1 MLFTE
6 WNYSVFPF
14 HIDSAFVF
22 LTKFQYE
29 MNFFQLLGL
38 GYKNY
43 IKGIRFLIAHNLY
56 WFVLFPVILF
66 AGVYW
71 LGLYFESL
79 EKRTA
84 LESIDPLKN
93 FDTIR
98 GLTWHT
104 IKMLVLDSL
113 YLIFTKFTLY
123 IVVII
128 LSPALSYLS
137 ERIENII
144 SGNKYKFNI
153 KQLINDIKRGF
164 RIAMRN
170 IFWEYFFIVII
181 LGIASYFG
189 GTVKNILIFS
199 LPIAIGFYFYGFAF
213 MDYVNERRRLNIQQS
228 VYFVSKH
235 KGLAIA
241 IGSIYSIFF
250 LSFFYVFRGFSDLP
264 ADTGTQILWGTI
276 LVVTFILAAVAPI
289 LAITSATL
297 SMHELVDLGKNEYA
311 IRSAEELAVEL
322 AEKNNDSIEPS
333 HSEPEYEASDEDLD
347 H

>member
-1 MLFTE
+1 
-6 WNYSVFPF
+6 
-14 HIDSAFVF
+14 
-22 LTKFQYE
+22 

-43 IKGIRFLIAHNLY
+43 IKGIRFLITHKLY
-56 WFVLFPVILF
+56 WFVLFPLALF

-71 LGLYFESL
+71 LGLYFEGVEERIATEISDNAT
-79 EKRTA
+79 E
-84 LESIDPLKN
+84 IDS
-93 FDTIR
+93 IR
-98 GLTWHT
+98 GLTWIT
-104 IKMLVLDSL
+104 IKMLFFDSL

-128 LSPALSYLS
+128 LSPMLSYLS

-144 SGNKYKFNI
+144 VGNKYKFNF
-153 KQLINDIKRGF
+153 KQLMHDIRRGL

-181 LGIASYFG
+181 LGVASYFG
-189 GTVKNILIFS
+189 GTAKNVLAFS

-213 MDYVNERRRLNIQQS
+213 IDYVNERRRLNIQQS
-228 VYFVSKH
+228 IYFVSKH
-235 KGLAIA
+235 RGLAIA

-250 LSFFYVFRGFSDLP
+250 LSFFYVFRGFDQLP
-264 ADTGTQILWGTI
+264 TDTSTQLLWGTI

-297 SMHELVDLGKNEYA
+297 SMHELVDLGKNEHA
-311 IRSAEELAVEL
+311 LREEVAEDI
-322 AEKNNDSIEPS
+322 AEDEFDSVAEFDENL
-333 HSEPEYEASDEDLD
+333 SENEDIGEDLD
-347 H
+347 Q

>member
-1 MLFTE
+1 MFFTE
-6 WNYSVFPF
+6 CNYFVFPF
-14 HIDSAFVF
+14 HIDAAFVF
-22 LTKFQYE
+22 LSKFQLK

-43 IKGIRFLIAHNLY
+43 INGIRFLISHKLY
-56 WFVLFPVILF
+56 WFVLFPIVLF

-79 EKRTA
+79 EKRIA
-84 LESIDPLKN
+84 DEVSQNLQNIES
-93 FDTIR
+93 IR
-98 GLTWHT
+98 GLTWYS
-104 IKMLVLDSL
+104 IKLLILDAL

-128 LSPALSYLS
+128 LSPVLSYLS
-137 ERIENII
+137 ERIETII
-144 SGNKYKFNI
+144 SGNKYKFNFR
-153 KQLINDIKRGF
+153 QLFNDIKRGI

-199 LPIAIGFYFYGFAF
+199 IPIGIGFYFYGFAF
-213 MDYVNERRRLNIQQS
+213 LDYVNERRRLNIQQS
-228 VYFVSKH
+228 IYFVSKH

-250 LSFFYVFRGFSDLP
+250 LSFFYVFRNYSKLP
-264 ADTGTQILWGTI
+264 TDTATQLLWGTI
-276 LVVTFILAAVAPI
+276 LVVTFILAAIAPI

-297 SMHELVDLGKNEYA
+297 SMHELVDLSKNEYA
-311 IRSAEELAVEL
+311 IRDAQEAVL
-322 AEKNNDSIEPS
+322 QNNKTIES
-333 HSEPEYEASDEDLD
+333 NNTTPENESGEEDLD
-347 H
+347 Q